1 MLNIQLQPLAVSLA
15 YPDVQDEHLE
25 ICRLLAA
32 ATVNPAFCRLLLDDP
47 ELALRTGYQGES
59 FLLTRAERELVL
71 SIGAAS
77 LEDLAWEIC
86 RALGQR
92 TACIASTPVDALQ
105 GFAL

>member
-1 MLNIQLQPLAVSLA
+1 MLNIQLKPLAVSLA
-15 YPDVQDEHLE
+15 YPDAQDEHLE

-47 ELALRTGYQGES
+47 ELALRTGYQGET
-59 FLLTRAERELVL
+59 FLLTRAERDLVL

-77 LEDLAWEIC
+77 LESLAREIC

-92 TACIASTPVDALQ
+92 PACVASSTVNVLQ
-105 GFAL
+105 GIAV

>member
-1 MLNIQLQPLAVSLA
+1 MLNIQLKPMAVSLA
-15 YPDVQDEHLE
+15 YPDAQDEHLE

-47 ELALRTGYQGES
+47 EQALRTGYQGES
-59 FLLTRAERELVL
+59 FLLTRTERDLVL

-77 LEDLAWEIC
+77 LESLAWELC

-92 TACIASTPVDALQ
+92 PACIASSPVDALQ
-105 GFAL
+105 GIAI